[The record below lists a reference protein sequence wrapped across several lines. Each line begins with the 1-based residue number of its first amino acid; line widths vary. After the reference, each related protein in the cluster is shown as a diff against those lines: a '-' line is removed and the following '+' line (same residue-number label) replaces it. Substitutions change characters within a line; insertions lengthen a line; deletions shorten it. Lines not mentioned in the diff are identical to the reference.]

1 MKLSNKSKVISKGT
15 SYSDK
20 YEARRN
26 QRLSNSKRS
35 NTNAAINKLGRKH
48 GSLNLAKVSGMAMTK
63 AQKKALLKKKAREER
78 REKRANTHMAGSD
91 DDWES
96 ASDEEV
102 DLEKQAQHE

>member
-1 MKLSNKSKVISKGT
+1 
-15 SYSDK
+15 
-20 YEARRN
+20 
-26 QRLSNSKRS
+26 
-35 NTNAAINKLGRKH
+35 
-48 GSLNLAKVSGMAMTK
+48 MAMTK

-102 DLEKQAQHE
+102 DLEK

>member
-35 NTNAAINKLGRKH
+35 NTNAAMNRLGQKH
-48 GSLNLAKVSGMAMTK
+48 GSLNLASVSGMAMTK
-63 AQKKALLKKKAREER
+63 AQKKALLKRKAREER
-78 REKRANTHMAGSD
+78 RQKRANTHMAGSD

-96 ASDEEV
+96 ASDDEENK
-102 DLEKQAQHE
+102 EEEIK